1 MPPKKI
7 ECEVVKDLITQESGL
22 GTNKVRVV
30 RWIVDG
36 KDTGAL
42 LEKRNFYVTKDGDE
56 RMGKAKGFNQADLQ
70 YLIDHWKEIEPLMK
84 NSGSG
89 ETSST

>member
-7 ECEVVKDLITQESGL
+7 ECEVVKVLDSQETGMGKNEL
-22 GTNKVRVV
+22 RIV

-42 LEKRNFYVTKDGDE
+42 LEKRNFFNTKDGDE
-56 RMGKAKGFNQADLQ
+56 KMGKAKGFNKNDLSYIVQ
-70 YLIDHWKEIEPLMK
+70 NWNDINPLMEGK
-84 NSGSG
+84 N
-89 ETSST
+89 